1 MKNFGF
7 GIDNLLQDPAL
18 KAKLGGR
25 RVGLV
30 AHPAS
35 VTSQSEHSLDALI
48 NAGIRVERAF
58 GPQHG
63 LRGDR
68 QDNMMESGDFT
79 DPRHRIPVISLYGTY
94 RYPQPEMLT
103 GLDVVLFDLQDI
115 GCRVYTYI
123 TTLRHFV
130 KACMEHGVELWILDR
145 PNPSGRPVDGMYL
158 VDGEQ
163 SFVGCDLL
171 PMRHGLTIGELA
183 VWFADQLTC
192 SHPKIIPMMHYEP
205 SSSPGF
211 GWPLSQIPWINPSPN
226 ASSLNMA
233 RCFPGTVL
241 LEGTTLSEGRGTTT
255 PLEVTGA
262 PDIPVDELISLMEP
276 QSGIRLRPCCFTPV
290 FHKHVGALCQG
301 FQIHT
306 DSPDYL
312 HEAFKP
318 FRLMA
323 GFLKA
328 LRQLRPEY
336 DLWRYHEYEY
346 ETDRIPVDVI
356 NGGPILRQW
365 VDDAAAGAEELD
377 TRLEQTELDWLDQRH
392 PYLHY

>member
-18 KAKLGGR
+18 KAKLNGK

-68 QDNMMESGDFT
+68 QDNMKESENFT
-79 DPRHRIPVISLYGTY
+79 DPGHRIPVISLYGTY
-94 RYPQPEMLT
+94 RYPQPEMLID
-103 GLDVVLFDLQDI
+103 LDVVLFDLQDI

-123 TTLRHFV
+123 TTLRYFV
-130 KACMEHGVELWILDR
+130 KACREQGVELWILDR

-171 PMRHGLTIGELA
+171 PMRHGLTVGELA

-192 SHPKIIPMMHYEP
+192 PHPKIISMMHYEP
-205 SSSPGF
+205 SGSPGF
-211 GWPLSQIPWINPSPN
+211 GWPLSRVPWINPSPN
-226 ASSLNMA
+226 AGSLNMA

-241 LEGTTLSEGRGTTT
+241 LEGTTLSEGRGTTI
-255 PLEVTGA
+255 PLEVAGA
-262 PDIPVDELISLMEP
+262 PDIPVDELISAMEP

-346 ETDRIPVDVI
+346 ESDRIPVDVI
-356 NGGPILRQW
+356 NGGPFLRQW
-365 VDDAAAGAEELD
+365 VDDASAGTAELD
-377 TRLEQTELDWLDQRH
+377 TRLEQTASDWLDQRH
-392 PYLHY
+392 PYLRY

>member
-79 DPRHRIPVISLYGTY
+79 DPKHRIPVISLYGTY
-94 RYPQPEMLT
+94 RYPQPEMLN

-123 TTLRHFV
+123 TTLHHFV

-183 VWFADQLTC
+183 VWFADQLKC
-192 SHPKIIPMMHYEP
+192 SHPKIIPMMHYELT
-205 SSSPGF
+205 SSPGF
-211 GWPLSQIPWINPSPN
+211 GWPLSRIPWINPSPN
-226 ASSLNMA
+226 ASSPEHDTL
-233 RCFPGTVL
+233 FPWHCIA
-241 LEGTTLSEGRGTTT
+241 GRHH
-255 PLEVTGA
+255 
-262 PDIPVDELISLMEP
+262 II
-276 QSGIRLRPCCFTPV
+276 
-290 FHKHVGALCQG
+290 
-301 FQIHT
+301 
-306 DSPDYL
+306 
-312 HEAFKP
+312 
-318 FRLMA
+318 
-323 GFLKA
+323 
-328 LRQLRPEY
+328 
-336 DLWRYHEYEY
+336 
-346 ETDRIPVDVI
+346 
-356 NGGPILRQW
+356 
-365 VDDAAAGAEELD
+365 
-377 TRLEQTELDWLDQRH
+377 
-392 PYLHY
+392 